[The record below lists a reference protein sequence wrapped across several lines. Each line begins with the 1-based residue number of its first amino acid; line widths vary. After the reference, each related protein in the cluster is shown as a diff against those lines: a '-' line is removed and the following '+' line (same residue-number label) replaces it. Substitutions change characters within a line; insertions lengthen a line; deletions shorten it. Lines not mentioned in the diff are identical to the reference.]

1 VVPFVK
7 PVNVQERL
15 VVFVHDA
22 GAVTAGDE
30 ATVYPVIA
38 LPPLDPGALQLTTE
52 DASAAVPETFV
63 GAPGAVGA
71 ATETSLVAI
80 DGDEAPLAF
89 VATTTNLYVPFA
101 KPLTVQ
107 VVAVVVVHVER
118 PGNAVTVYPV
128 IALPPLGG
136 AVQLTVAELV
146 ELTPVGG
153 CGA

>member
-1 VVPFVK
+1 MVPFVK

-22 GAVTAGDE
+22 GAVTAGDDV
-30 ATVYPVIA
+30 TVYPVIA
-38 LPPLDPGALQLTTE
+38 LPPLDPGWVQLTTDE
-52 DASAAVPETFV
+52 ALSTVAWTPV

-80 DGDEAPLAF
+80 DGDEAPLTF
-89 VATTTNLYVPFA
+89 VATTTNLYVPIA
-101 KPLTVQ
+101 RPLIVQ

-128 IALPPLGG
+128 IALPPSGG
-136 AVQLTVAELV
+136 AVQLTVAELF

>member
-1 VVPFVK
+1 VPFVK

-15 VVFVHDA
+15 VVFVHNA
-22 GAVTAGDE
+22 GAVTAGE
-30 ATVYPVIA
+30 EVTVYPVIA
-38 LPPLDPGALQLTTE
+38 LPPLDPGALQLTTD
-52 DASAAVPETFV
+52 DAFATVPETFV

-128 IALPPLGG
+128 IALPPSGG
-136 AVQLTVAELV
+136 AVQLTVAELF

>member
-1 VVPFVK
+1 
-7 PVNVQERL
+7 VQE
-15 VVFVHDA
+15 VVVVLQVIPP
-22 GAVTAGDE
+22 GVE
-30 ATVYPVIA
+30 VTVYPVIA
-38 LPPLDPGALQLTTE
+38 LPPLDPGALQLTTD
-52 DASAAVPETFV
+52 DALATVPETFV

-80 DGDEAPLAF
+80 DGDDAPLAF
-89 VATTTNLYVPFA
+89 VATTTNLYVPSA

-107 VVAVVVVHVER
+107 EVAVVVVHVKR

-136 AVQLTVAELV
+136 AVQLTVAELF